1 MHGLWAEDAQKR
13 NIFPPIHTPPPG
25 SPHIW
30 LRLPRCLLGRD
41 IFWQVARASDGGHWF
56 YPRKESGPSFLLST
70 TMGMASRICP
80 PRFSTC
86 ARTTLHSPPSLS
98 QSTRLYLALSLG
110 PSIGRELVPFA
121 CPSLPIALHFR
132 PSPWTRPFWILYT
145 PRWIE
150 TGWDNWTTNKKKN
163 FKIFGIP
170 DISWYGKILK
180 LLPIDESTIA
190 RTNSKLS
197 IVNCSIGF
205 HEFSR
210 ISKFDVMCYRGDSM
224 PSNRTDSALCAVI
237 DS

>member
-1 MHGLWAEDAQKR
+1 MHKR
-13 NIFPPIHTPPPG
+13 ETFFHPSTLPLLDPRISGFGYQGVFWVEIYFGRWPALPMEGIDFIHE
-25 SPHIW
+25 
-30 LRLPRCLLGRD
+30 RKVDLP
-41 IFWQVARASDGGHWF
+41 SF
-56 YPRKESGPSFLLST
+56 YPPRWGWHLASALRDSLHVRALLST
-70 TMGMASRICP
+70 
-80 PRFSTC
+80 
-86 ARTTLHSPPSLS
+86 LLSL

>member
-132 PSPWTRPFWILYT
+132 SSPWARPFWILYT

-150 TGWDNWTTNKKKN
+150 TEIIGRRIKKR
-163 FKIFGIP
+163 
-170 DISWYGKILK
+170 ILK
-180 LLPIDESTIA
+180 HSVFPIFLGMEKFWNFYRSM
-190 RTNSKLS
+190 NSKLS

-210 ISKFDVMCYRGDSM
+210 ISKFVG
-224 PSNRTDSALCAVI
+224 
-237 DS
+237 